1 MEFFSVDELFEKV
14 LERLED
20 DNKESGYKGN
30 LVEQVLIILVSVDNV
45 VIQSNVNFFL
55 IRKVVVLI
63 FVLINLGPLFISGD
77 MCYLP
82 VQTRNVRS

>member
-63 FVLINLGPLFISGD
+63 FVLINLGSLYI
-77 MCYLP
+77 
-82 VQTRNVRS
+82 R